1 MKEGESACP
10 VSLGTITYHY
20 DALIVLLGILLSAGS
35 LWIVDCD
42 AIDVYEWRYAGAVYL
57 HSAPRILHE

>member
-42 AIDVYEWRYAGAVYL
+42 AIDVYEWGYAGAVYL
-57 HSAPRILHE
+57 HSASRILHE